1 MTQCSD
7 TKKKRLHDILTCLMN
22 YKKTITSNTLNSQ
35 NPNYINTVTTTL
47 RRQSSILT
55 NFMKFGNMPN
65 NPDTELSEC
74 IKCLSPLLT
83 PWDMDL
89 SVLCPQL
96 CNAIFIDS
104 EFNQSDNLINTMV
117 EQYCPSIDGLSS
129 DP

>member
-22 YKKTITSNTLNSQ
+22 YKKTITKDTLNSQ
-35 NPNYINTVTTTL
+35 NPNYINTVSAQL
-47 RRQSSILT
+47 RRQSNILSD
-55 NFMKFGNMPN
+55 FMRTRQEPN
-65 NPDTELSEC
+65 NADTELST
-74 IKCLSPLLT
+74 CLDCLLPLLT

>member
-1 MTQCSD
+1 
-7 TKKKRLHDILTCLMN
+7 MN
-22 YKKTITSNTLNSQ
+22 YKKTITKDTLNSQ

-47 RRQSSILT
+47 RRQSNILSH
-55 NFMKFGNMPN
+55 FMKTRQMPN
-65 NPDTELSEC
+65 NPDTELSTC
-74 IKCLSPLLT
+74 LDCLSPLLT

-117 EQYCPSIDGLSS
+117 EQYCPSIDGLPS
-129 DP
+129 DSEEASG